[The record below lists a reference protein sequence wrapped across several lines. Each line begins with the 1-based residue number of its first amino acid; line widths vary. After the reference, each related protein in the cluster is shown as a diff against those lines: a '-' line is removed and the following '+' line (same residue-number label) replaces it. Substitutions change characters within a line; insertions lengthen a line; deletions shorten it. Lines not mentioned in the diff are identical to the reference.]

1 MNRRIA
7 AILIL
12 AATTVLAGCASA
24 PPLSTKAA
32 SLVDKA
38 SWTVETFKQRNDVQ
52 MDMFR
57 DLLRDAQGVA
67 VFPAAFK
74 GGFIVG
80 AEYGNGV
87 MLARTPSGGWSYPAF
102 YTLGGCSLGLQI
114 GGQVAE
120 VVLIMRSRK
129 AVEAVVKHQGKLGA
143 DAEVSV
149 GTIGAGMEGATTT
162 NLGADIVVFSYAA
175 GLYAGGSVEGSVL
188 ARRNDYN
195 QAYYGRT
202 VSPEA
207 ILFGQGIANP
217 QADGLRAALTVP

>member
-1 MNRRIA
+1 MTRRIA

-12 AATTVLAGCASA
+12 AATAVLAGCAS

-32 SLVDKA
+32 ALVDKA
-38 SWTVETFKQRNDVQ
+38 SWTVETFKQRNDPQ
-52 MDMFR
+52 MDLFR
-57 DLLRDAQGVA
+57 DLLREAQGVA

-80 AEYGNGV
+80 AEYGDGV
-87 MLARTPSGGWSYPAF
+87 LLARNPSGWSYPAF
-102 YTLGGCSLGLQI
+102 YTMGGGSLGLQI

-120 VVLIMRSRK
+120 IILILRSRK

-143 DAEVSV
+143 DAEISV
-149 GTIGAGMEGATTT
+149 GTIGAGMEGATTA

-195 QAYYGRT
+195 QAYYGT
-202 VSPEA
+202 SVSPEA
-207 ILFGQGIANP
+207 ILYGQGVANP
-217 QADGLRAALTVP
+217 QADGLRATLSTP